1 MSAKRN
7 YGMGTIRQRPNGSWE
22 MRVRING
29 KQRSFSGKT
38 KKEALERARQAE
50 SDFMNG
56 NYVEPS
62 KQNVAQWLNTW
73 LKLYCNNHAPSTIVK
88 YEQQVRIHLVPS
100 IGHIVLQKLKNEHVQ
115 QMCNE
120 LAAADCAPKTI
131 RDIHGTLHK
140 ALDQAYELGY
150 LKKNVSERCK
160 LPVAVKTEVLAL
172 SAMQLKSFIAESST
186 DWYSDLFYIAAFTG
200 MREGELIGLT
210 WRQVDF
216 VNGEIR
222 IDQQLVRGK
231 GQSKYYLK
239 LPKHE
244 KIREITPAVDVMKRL
259 HQVRHKQL
267 QARMRCGPAWD
278 NTQELYESKETRK
291 AKHFSHDFVF
301 TDGTGKHFCHKTVY
315 AHCKRIAKRM
325 GINDLTVHGLR
336 HTFATL
342 NLQQG
347 VDYKTLSAMLG
358 HEDVAFTMNQYGHV
372 TEAMRNEAANRMQS
386 LICSM

>member
-62 KQNVAQWLNTW
+62 KQTVAQWLNTW

-100 IGHIVLQKLKNEHVQ
+100 IGHIV
-115 QMCNE
+115 
-120 LAAADCAPKTI
+120 
-131 RDIHGTLHK
+131 
-140 ALDQAYELGY
+140 
-150 LKKNVSERCK
+150 
-160 LPVAVKTEVLAL
+160 
-172 SAMQLKSFIAESST
+172 
-186 DWYSDLFYIAAFTG
+186 
-200 MREGELIGLT
+200 
-210 WRQVDF
+210 
-216 VNGEIR
+216 
-222 IDQQLVRGK
+222 
-231 GQSKYYLK
+231 
-239 LPKHE
+239 
-244 KIREITPAVDVMKRL
+244 
-259 HQVRHKQL
+259 
-267 QARMRCGPAWD
+267 
-278 NTQELYESKETRK
+278 
-291 AKHFSHDFVF
+291 
-301 TDGTGKHFCHKTVY
+301 
-315 AHCKRIAKRM
+315 
-325 GINDLTVHGLR
+325 
-336 HTFATL
+336 
-342 NLQQG
+342 LQQG